1 MCVLTVRH
9 YERYS
14 NVHPIPGQSNYGFE
28 NGIFNAKQK
37 SVTCMKNSCT
47 KCNNDTRIFTNDV
60 YHKET
65 QQKITRWR
73 QIRLLLERGWRK
85 GFQIQTTC
93 TTHVWQTLC
102 RNAALVLTSF
112 GLLAGPSSQS
122 GAPAASWKR
131 LSGIF
136 Q

>member
-73 QIRLLLERGWRK
+73 QIDTSCNNQYNSSLTNLKGTGNHAGAVLSTLRGETK
-85 GFQIQTTC
+85 C
-93 TTHVWQTLC
+93 
-102 RNAALVLTSF
+102 LVLSV
-112 GLLAGPSSQS
+112 LSLSS
-122 GAPAASWKR
+122 
-131 LSGIF
+131 
-136 Q
+136 